1 MRLIAILLALWANH
15 HPYRID
21 RWRRP
26 EPFLNYLNWVCARI
40 PERSDRDSLLQLIA
54 ALLPPLLLFAVVQVM
69 LDDWLLGI
77 AEIALGVWALLFLH
91 GPGRADDQLDSFT
104 QAWREGHYDTARNQA
119 SELAGRTVGDDISNS
134 QLPLVAIEGLFWQ
147 SYRRVLVGIFW
158 LLIIGPVGPV
168 AVRLV
173 ALTHESASARSSSF
187 AHYSKALL
195 NLIDWLPARAGA
207 LSFALAGSFV
217 RARQAWQDS
226 QDTEFN
232 ARSLIVGT
240 GIGALDAD
248 DSPDDA
254 DEVEEALREARELVG
269 RSLMVWIAI
278 AALLTIA
285 GWLY

>member
-15 HPYRID
+15 HPHQID

-26 EPFLNYLNWVCARI
+26 EPFLHYLDWVCARI
-40 PERSDRDSLLQLIA
+40 PGRSDRDSLLQLVA

-91 GPGRADDQLDSFT
+91 GSGRADDQLDSFI
-104 QAWREGHYDTARNQA
+104 QAWREGHYGTARNQA
-119 SELAGRTVGDDISNS
+119 SELAGRTIDDATSNG
-134 QLPLVAIEGLFWQ
+134 QLPLAAMEGLFWQ

-173 ALTHESASARSSSF
+173 ALAHESASARSSSF

-195 NLIDWLPARAGA
+195 NLIDWLPSRAAA

-226 QDTEFN
+226 QVAGFN
-232 ARSLIVGT
+232 ARSLVVGT

-254 DEVEEALREARELVG
+254 DEVEETLREARELVG

>member
-15 HPYRID
+15 HPHQID

-26 EPFLNYLNWVCARI
+26 EPFLRYLNWVCARL
-40 PERSDRDSLLQLIA
+40 PERTDRDSLLQLIA
-54 ALLPPLLLFAVVQVM
+54 VLLPPVLLFAIVQIM

-91 GPGRADDQLDSFT
+91 GPGQTDDQLDNFT
-104 QAWREGHYDTARNQA
+104 QAWREGHFGTARAQA
-119 SELAGRTVGDDISNS
+119 AELAGRNIDDAISNT
-134 QLPLVAIEGLFWQ
+134 QLPLAAMEGLFWQ
-147 SYRRVLVGIFW
+147 SYRRVLSGIFW

-173 ALTHESASARSSSF
+173 ALTHEAASARSSGF
-187 AHYSKALL
+187 AHYSSKCLD
-195 NLIDWLPARAGA
+195 LIDWLPSRAAA

-217 RARQAWQDS
+217 QAKEAWQD
-226 QDTEFN
+226 
-232 ARSLIVGT
+232 ARDSDSSARTLIISTGT
-240 GIGALDAD
+240 GALDID
-248 DSPDDA
+248 DSPDDS
-254 DEVEEALREARELVG
+254 DEMEETLRDARDLVG
-269 RSLMVWIAI
+269 RSLLVWIAV